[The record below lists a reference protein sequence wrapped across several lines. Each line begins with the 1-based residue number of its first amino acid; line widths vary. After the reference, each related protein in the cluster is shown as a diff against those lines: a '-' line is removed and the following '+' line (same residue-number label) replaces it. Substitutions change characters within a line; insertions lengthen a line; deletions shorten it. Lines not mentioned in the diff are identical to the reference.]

1 MNSQATRGA
10 RAAQPLILR
19 REQVLALCGIS
30 GTTLHRWMER
40 EGFPRPRQLG
50 PRAVGWLLAECQEW
64 LQARPVA
71 GQGAARAARAV
82 RCNGV
87 GNG

>member
-1 MNSQATRGA
+1 MSGQATPGVS
-10 RAAQPLILR
+10 AAQPMILR

-50 PRAVGWLLAECQEW
+50 PRAVGWLLAECQAW
-64 LQARPVA
+64 LNTRPLA
-71 GQGAARAARAV
+71 KQR
-82 RCNGV
+82 
-87 GNG
+87 